1 LQAWDLAWHKGH
13 ARRACAVEVVRSDGA
28 TTQFVFPRL
37 PHNAK
42 KYISKGAM
50 NDVIAREEPDMVK
63 NGKVL
68 TKKSQIFKAAV
79 TGDTVGDPLK
89 DTSGPGIAILIKVMG
104 VVALLIAPLIA

>member
-42 KYISKGAM
+42 KYISSRSRDKFLSEVDRTSPSTKHEGMLQALHDVEVGVHRPQGAGCL
-50 NDVIAREEPDMVK
+50 V
-63 NGKVL
+63 
-68 TKKSQIFKAAV
+68 
-79 TGDTVGDPLK
+79 
-89 DTSGPGIAILIKVMG
+89 
-104 VVALLIAPLIA
+104 